1 MRSRTEV
8 IGMRSDWS
16 GIGRLRDK
24 GSGTGFASCTCR
36 MSCGFLPLPRPPPR
50 NGLIRR
56 VDRNISYIFFSRYKY
71 RAVYMAV
78 IRLCTSI
85 HGKVFISLTEYT
97 IERNGA
103 KIGKFARIVTN

>member
-1 MRSRTEV
+1 
-8 IGMRSDWS
+8 
-16 GIGRLRDK
+16 
-24 GSGTGFASCTCR
+24 
-36 MSCGFLPLPRPPPR
+36 
-50 NGLIRR
+50 
-56 VDRNISYIFFSRYKY
+56 
-71 RAVYMAV
+71 MAV